1 MAKKTRTELS
11 TLAIN
16 TNLPDNT
23 TELITPTT
31 ERAQLTDERESV
43 VNYKDD
49 LGGVP
54 NAGKFLTVAVDGE
67 SLTMVDE
74 PSGVPDW
81 VTFLDALSNLMKL
94 KSGGNGAQLQ
104 FYDADG
110 TTLGGFISW
119 VDGNSRILIG
129 NSQSGEQISLS
140 GNQINLS
147 IGGVPQI
154 QIASNLATFAGA
166 ATFSGVVNIPIGAEA
181 TPSLIFAGDS
191 DSGMWHPAANTLAF
205 STFGNERMRITSGG
219 DAIFS
224 GSITA
229 PTLIASGSAV
239 FNGVNRG
246 TDYQYA
252 DMTNTSGRMVMGVES
267 SVANNAFGGSTA
279 YSTNFGSATA
289 TDVCFVTNNQNRL
302 TISSGGDATFSGGVT
317 ATDFGGRAY
326 PYNSILGHGADAS
339 TGTIF
344 AGSTAG
350 SVSSINVAGGGATNP
365 NTIILKTAST
375 ERMRISS
382 GGNVGIGVQTVF
394 ASGLTIE
401 KGGNHLFLRASTAT
415 AGKYWN
421 FDVASSNR
429 LYIVDNGNTGVYIN
443 DGATSWT
450 ANSDESLK
458 ENIKPLENVLDKI
471 KDYRCVEYNLK
482 SDDTKGKKIGFIAQ
496 DWKDDFLP
504 IVDEDD
510 EGLLGMKYTETIPV
524 LLKAIQEQQTIIDT
538 LIARIDTLENN

>member
-11 TLAIN
+11 TSAIN

-302 TISSGGDATFSGGVT
+302 TISSGGLVT
-317 ATDFGGRAY
+317 VQNGIKFGGTPSPDYDSGATTLDAY
-326 PYNSILGHGADAS
+326 EEGSWTS
-339 TGTIF
+339 RFTTTGTAF
-344 AGSTAG
+344 SNEYT
-350 SVSSINVAGGGATNP
+350 TNSKY
-365 NTIILKTAST
+365 T
-375 ERMRISS
+375 RI
-382 GGNVGIGVQTVF
+382 GNMVTVWF
-394 ASGLTIE
+394 NAE
-401 KGGNHLFLRASTAT
+401 CA
-415 AGKYWN
+415 
-421 FDVASSNR
+421 
-429 LYIVDNGNTGVYIN
+429 
-443 DGATSWT
+443 GATSSGTGT
-450 ANSDESLK
+450 AIVTGLPFTPIRNSSGTVGYGRVSLSNTLGAK
-458 ENIKPLENVLDKI
+458 STVIPSQTYIKFNFNVSGANPNEL
-471 KDYRCVEYNLK
+471 LA
-482 SDDTKGKKIGFIAQ
+482 SDVNGNSSPYLSGTVTYEI
-496 DWKDDFLP
+496 
-504 IVDEDD
+504 
-510 EGLLGMKYTETIPV
+510 
-524 LLKAIQEQQTIIDT
+524 
-538 LIARIDTLENN
+538 